1 MRQVVLPRVGTVPA
15 WRAEARRLAGE
26 GVPADQVLWQV
37 GGEAADLF
45 AGAPTTPGAPRAL
58 RLPRAAVEGIEEA
71 LCHSDPERFARAY
84 AVLLRLA
91 DGTLH
96 WGDRSDPAMKR
107 LMEEGKAVA
116 RDVHKMHA
124 FVRFRDLGSD
134 TPRRRFGAWFEPEH
148 VIVERAAP
156 FFANRFGDMD
166 WVIATPTL
174 TATFIAGALS
184 FAETTDRDAP
194 PEDAAEDLW
203 RTYYASIFNAARL
216 MVKAMQAEMPKKYW
230 ANLPEAALI
239 PGLIQGAEARVAEMA
254 ARAATDPPA
263 RRTAAARA
271 MAMPEKEMPMEGTLD
286 EVRAEARACTRCPLY
301 APATQTVFGEG
312 PPDAPLMIVGEQP
325 GDQEDLA
332 GRPFVG
338 PAGQMFDA
346 EAEAAGLDRSPRLC
360 HQRGEALQV
369 RAARQ
374 AAHPPAPRPA
384 RDRRLPLV
392 ARPRAAICEAEA
404 DPRHGGDRARLAD
417 RQGGGHPQAP
427 RRDGGGARRH
437 AAAGHDPSEL
447 HPARARCG
455 GAGRGAAE
463 LPRRPRQGRGVHPRR
478 GLTARARGIPPAP
491 CHVTSRA
498 RGCSPAAQHHFGICA
513 VISSVILADASCG
526 VICAFATADIASS
539 TIWLMRGPFW
549 PGQPNHG

>member
-1 MRQVVLPRVGTVPA
+1 MRQVVLPRVDTVPA
-15 WRAEARRLAGE
+15 WRDEARRLAGI

-58 RLPRAAVEGIEEA
+58 RMPRAAVEGIEEA

-84 AVLLRLA
+84 AILLRLA

-96 WGDRSDPAMKR
+96 WGDRADPAMKR
-107 LMEEGKAVA
+107 LLEEGKAVA

-148 VIVERAAP
+148 PIVERATP

-174 TATFIAGALS
+174 TATFIAGDLS
-184 FAETTDRDAP
+184 FAETAGRDAP

-346 EAEAAGLDRSPRLC
+346 VAEAAGLDRTRAYVTNAVKHFKFEPRGKRRI
-360 HQRGEALQV
+360 HQRPDRGEIDACRWWLDLERQFVKPKLILAMGATALASLTGKGEGILKRRGGMEEARDGTPLLVTIHPSYILRVPDAVAQE
-369 RAARQ
+369 AAR
-374 AAHPPAPRPA
+374 RNF
-384 RDRRLPLV
+384 
-392 ARPRAAICEAEA
+392 RA
-404 DPRHGGDRARLAD
+404 DLAK
-417 RQGGGHPQAP
+417 
-427 RRDGGGARRH
+427 
-437 AAAGHDPSEL
+437 AAAFIRD
-447 HPARARCG
+447 
-455 GAGRGAAE
+455 AA
-463 LPRRPRQGRGVHPRR
+463 
-478 GLTARARGIPPAP
+478 
-491 CHVTSRA
+491 
-498 RGCSPAAQHHFGICA
+498 
-513 VISSVILADASCG
+513 
-526 VICAFATADIASS
+526 
-539 TIWLMRGPFW
+539 
-549 PGQPNHG
+549 